1 MKQHSAEPQLIYPM
15 SDLTPNS
22 LIAFEK
28 RWDKGRTERGWLNRI
43 RPLGNFTTYL
53 ASEFTKG
60 RGFFETPPDGFKW
73 HDLIQLLIDNKCQI
87 YSFEDHRELMKW
99 LAELP
104 Q

>member
-1 MKQHSAEPQLIYPM
+1 MAQLI
-15 SDLTPNS
+15 LTD
-22 LIAFEK
+22 E
-28 RWDKGRTERGWLNRI
+28 E
-43 RPLGNFTTYL
+43 
-53 ASEFTKG
+53 
-60 RGFFETPPDGFKW
+60 PDGFKW